1 MTKINSNKTKID
13 ALIPIIA
20 RQFEIHH
27 GLTNSCK
34 YEMKDNRCYSAYLNF
49 GGFKIR
55 LSDHRSERCYSDIHL
70 MICVIANNDEQI
82 VVVDICNNRL
92 LELYE
97 IKDLGK
103 VVIEKYKSY
112 LKLINDSNYISRINR
127 YDKFADR
134 IAKTCPTYCKTD
146 DKVKKYFK
154 DKFEG
159 KSFSNVE
166 LFKIIVKISNHLYN
180 KSIKDPSIN
189 TLNNLLNEYTVKLA
203 NKKR

>member
-1 MTKINSNKTKID
+1 
-13 ALIPIIA
+13 
-20 RQFEIHH
+20 
-27 GLTNSCK
+27 
-34 YEMKDNRCYSAYLNF
+34 
-49 GGFKIR
+49 
-55 LSDHRSERCYSDIHL
+55 
-70 MICVIANNDEQI
+70 MICVIANNNEQI